1 MSRLFPSIL
10 QDSDDAYTP
19 LDGEEDEE
27 ISDTYEQDSTDG
39 DAEKED

>member
-10 QDSDDAYTP
+10 QGSDDAYTP

-27 ISDTYEQDSTDG
+27 EEESDSDK
-39 DAEKED
+39 ARN